1 MADNHEAH
9 AHPPY
14 KFIFLLLCGFTALS
28 WIADE
33 LKDHMPNAAVLAIV
47 VLAIAVMKATCVLLY
62 FMHLKFERAWKYI
75 LLAPTTILAIGLPLA
90 LLPDIGVQYYDV
102 DVPQNPISAHAFDGS
117 DIGSGHGVEA
127 AH

>member
-1 MADNHEAH
+1 MADNHETH
-9 AHPPY
+9 SHPPY
-14 KFIFLLLCGFTALS
+14 GFIFFLLCGFTALS

-33 LKDHMPNAAVLAIV
+33 SKDMMPNAATLAVV

-75 LLAPTTILAIGLPLA
+75 LLAPTTILALGLPLA
-90 LLPDIGVQYYDV
+90 LLPDIGVHYYDI
-102 DVPQNPISAHAFDGS
+102 DVPQSPISDHAFDGS
-117 DIGSGHGVEA
+117 DIGSGAGAA

>member
-1 MADNHEAH
+1 MSDDHEVH
-9 AHPPY
+9 SHPPY
-14 KFIFLLLCGFTALS
+14 KFIFVLLCGFTALS

-33 LKDHMPNAAVLAIV
+33 SKSLMPSNLVLAVV

-90 LLPDIGVQYYDV
+90 LLPDVGVHYYDI
-102 DVPQNPISAHAFDGS
+102 DVPQSPIDAHAFDGS
-117 DIGSGHGVEA
+117 DIGSGHGGEA

>member
-9 AHPPY
+9 SHPPY
-14 KFIFLLLCGFTALS
+14 GFIFVLLCGFTALS

-33 LKDHMPNAAVLAIV
+33 SKDLMPSDAALAVV

-90 LLPDIGVQYYDV
+90 LLPDIGVHYYDI
-102 DVPQNPISAHAFDGS
+102 DVPQSPIDPHAFDGS
-117 DIGSGHGVEA
+117 DIGSGHSTQD
-127 AH
+127 H